1 MFNIMNKNTQTL
13 QRLLYAPPVTEL
25 CEFSLI
31 VLANSNGMT
40 VDEMTDV
47 NGTWDI

>member
-1 MFNIMNKNTQTL
+1 MNKNTQTL

-40 VDEMTDV
+40 VDDMTDV